1 MFQKGFFLPAYVSSK
16 MTEQLFTIH
25 QEICIRCYAC
35 VRICP
40 VKAIKVDANTEFPS
54 ILSERCI
61 GCGSCYRTCSPV
73 AITYRSSIAET
84 KLLLSSGEKIAA
96 ICDPTISGEFNDI
109 TDYRKFVEMIRQLGF
124 TYVNEVS
131 FGVDLVAAHY
141 KKLLEDFHGKY
152 YITANCPAVVSFIE
166 KFYPEL
172 INNLAPI
179 VSPMIATAK
188 AVRKKFGKDVKVVF
202 IGPCIATKEE
212 ALRFE
217 GDSKIDSVLTFVELR
232 QLFNEFNI
240 RESQLEFSEFDPPFG
255 NKGSLYPLSEGII
268 QATGLSQDLLT
279 GRIITTEGRNNMLD
293 AVKEFD
299 SRIDMIQ
306 RHFNIFYNEGCLM
319 GPGTSSGGEKFLRR
333 TLVTDY
339 VSKRLKNI
347 DRAAWEKELQIF
359 STLDLT
365 RQFVEDDQRLPQPS
379 DESIREI
386 MRTIGK
392 ENQFGNEIGCESCG
406 YSSCRE
412 FAVAIAQGLATTDMC
427 HIYSTHNRQQYIKSL
442 RSANEKLAKAQAALK
457 ESEERAKNEQEMEKE
472 ASETMSATL
481 QKLVSGVVI
490 IDENLK
496 IIQSNKAFI
505 HILGE
510 DAAMVD
516 EVIPGLIG
524 ADLKSLLPVHFY
536 KLFSY
541 VLTADEEIVSKDI
554 QYGDN
559 TLSVSIFPIRKN
571 KYVGGILRDMYT
583 PEVRK
588 EQILRRLTEAIDEN
602 FDMVQKIAYLLGEGA
617 AKTEKILNTV
627 IESHQAPP
635 KK

>member
-1 MFQKGFFLPAYVSSK
+1 M
-16 MTEQLFTIH
+16 
-25 QEICIRCYAC
+25 
-35 VRICP
+35 
-40 VKAIKVDANTEFPS
+40 
-54 ILSERCI
+54 
-61 GCGSCYRTCSPV
+61 
-73 AITYRSSIAET
+73 
-84 KLLLSSGEKIAA
+84 
-96 ICDPTISGEFNDI
+96 
-109 TDYRKFVEMIRQLGF
+109 
-124 TYVNEVS
+124 
-131 FGVDLVAAHY
+131 
-141 KKLLEDFHGKY
+141 
-152 YITANCPAVVSFIE
+152 ANCPAVVSFVE

-179 VSPMIATAK
+179 VSPMIATTK
-188 AVRKKFGKDVKVVF
+188 ALRNIYGNNVKVVF

-217 GDSKIDSVLTFVELR
+217 GDSKVDSVLTFTELR
-232 QLFNEFNI
+232 LLFNEFNI

-268 QATGLSQDLLT
+268 QAAGLSQDLLS

-299 SRIDMIQ
+299 SRIDKIQ

-319 GPGTSSGGEKFLRR
+319 GPGTSPGGEKFLRR

-339 VSKRLKNI
+339 ANKRLKKF
-347 DRAAWEKELQIF
+347 DRPAWEKEMKAF
-359 STLDLT
+359 SDIDLS

-379 DESIREI
+379 EETVKEI
-386 MRTIGK
+386 LRTIGK
-392 ENQFGNEIGCESCG
+392 ESEMENDIGCESCG
-406 YSSCRE
+406 YTSCRE
-412 FAVAIAQGLATTDMC
+412 FAIAIAQGLATTDMC
-427 HIYSTHNRQQYIKSL
+427 HIYSTQNRQGYIKSL
-442 RSANEKLAKAQAALK
+442 KTSNEKLAKIQAALK
-457 ESEERAKNEQEMEKE
+457 ESEEKAKHEQETEKE
-472 ASETMSATL
+472 ATETMSAML

-496 IIQSNKAFI
+496 ILQSNKAFI
-505 HILGE
+505 RILGE

-541 VLTADEEIVSKDI
+541 VLTSDEEIVSKDI

-588 EQILRRLTEAIDEN
+588 EQILRRLSEAIDEN
-602 FDMVQKIAYLLGEGA
+602 FEMVQKIAFLLGEGA
-617 AKTEKILNTV
+617 AKTEKILKTV
-627 IESHQAPP
+627 IESQQSPP
-635 KK
+635 QK

>member
-1 MFQKGFFLPAYVSSK
+1 
-16 MTEQLFTIH
+16 MTEPLFKIL
-25 QEICIRCYAC
+25 QEDCIRCYAC

-40 VKAIKVDANTEFPS
+40 VKAIKVESETEFPS
-54 ILSERCI
+54 ILPERCI
-61 GCGSCYRTCSPV
+61 GCGSCFRICSPATIV
-73 AITYRSSIAET
+73 YRSSVEET
-84 KLLLSSGEKIAA
+84 KALLASGKKIAA
-96 ICDPTISGEFNDI
+96 ICDPSISGEFNDI
-109 TDYRKFVEMIRQLGF
+109 TDYRKFVEMIKQLGF
-124 TYVNEVS
+124 TYVNEIS
-131 FGVDLVAAHY
+131 FGVDLVADLY

-152 YITANCPAVVSFIE
+152 YIMANCPAVVSFIE
-166 KFYPEL
+166 KFNPEL

-188 AVRKKFGKDVKVVF
+188 AVRKKYGKNVKVVF
-202 IGPCIATKEE
+202 IGPCIAAKDE

-217 GDSKIDSVLTFVELR
+217 GDAVVDSVLTFVELR
-232 QLFNEFNI
+232 KLFTEFNI

-268 QATGLSQDLLT
+268 QAAGLSQDLLSGT
-279 GRIITTEGRNNMLD
+279 IITTEGRNNMLD

-319 GPGTSSGGEKFLRR
+319 GPGTSPGGEKFLRR

-339 VSKRLKNI
+339 ANKRLKEFDLI
-347 DRAAWEKELQIF
+347 AWEKEMKIF
-359 STLDLT
+359 SALDLS
-365 RQFVEDDQRLPQPS
+365 RRFREDDQRLPLPT
-379 DESIREI
+379 EETVKEI
-386 MRTIGK
+386 LRTIGK
-392 ENQFGNEIGCESCG
+392 EGQIENETGCESCG
-406 YSSCRE
+406 YTSCRE
-412 FAVAIAQGLATTDMC
+412 FATAIAQGLAPTDMC
-427 HIYSTHNRQQYIKSL
+427 HIYSTQNRQEYIKSL
-442 RSANEKLAKAQAALK
+442 RTTNEKLAIAQAALK
-457 ESEERAKNEQEMEKE
+457 ESEDKTKHEQEIERE
-472 ASETMSATL
+472 ATETMSAML

-496 IIQSNKAFI
+496 ILQSNKAFI
-505 HILGE
+505 RILGE
-510 DAAMVD
+510 DAAMID

-541 VLTADEEIVSKDI
+541 VLNSDEEIESKDI
-554 QYGDN
+554 QYGEN

-571 KYVGGILRDMYT
+571 KYAGAILRDMYT

-588 EQILRRLTEAIDEN
+588 EQILRRLSEAIDEN

-617 AKTEKILNTV
+617 AKTEKILKTV
-627 IESHQAPP
+627 IESHQAPARKQTLP
-635 KK
+635 GG

>member
-1 MFQKGFFLPAYVSSK
+1 
-16 MTEQLFTIH
+16 MTEPLFTIH
-25 QEICIRCYAC
+25 QEDCIRCYAC

-40 VKAIKVDANTEFPS
+40 VKAIRVDATTEFPS
-54 ILSERCI
+54 IIPERCI
-61 GCGSCYRTCSPV
+61 GCGSCFRSCSPA
-73 AITYRSSIAET
+73 AITYRSSIDET
-84 KLLLSSGEKIAA
+84 KALLSSGEKVAA

-124 TYVNEVS
+124 TYVNEAS
-131 FGVDLVAAHY
+131 FGVDLVAAQY
-141 KKLLEDFHGKY
+141 KQQLEDFHGKY
-152 YITANCPAVVSFIE
+152 YIMANCPAVVSFIE
-166 KFYPEL
+166 KFYPGL
-172 INNLAPI
+172 INNLSPI

-188 AVRKKFGKDVKVVF
+188 AVRKKYGNDVKVVF
-202 IGPCIATKEE
+202 IGPCIAAKDE
-212 ALRFE
+212 ALRYE
-217 GDSKIDSVLTFVELR
+217 DDSKVDSVLTFVELR
-232 QLFNEFNI
+232 RLFDEFNI

-268 QATGLSQDLLT
+268 QAAGLSQDLLT

-299 SRIDMIQ
+299 SRIDLVQ

-319 GPGTSSGGEKFLRR
+319 GPGTSPGGEKFLRR

-339 VSKRLKNI
+339 ANKRLKKF
-347 DRAAWEKELQIF
+347 DHPTWEKEMKVF
-359 STLDLT
+359 GALDLS
-365 RQFVEDDQRLPQPS
+365 RQFTEDDQRLPQPS
-379 DESIREI
+379 DDAIKEI
-386 MRTIGK
+386 LLTIGK
-392 ENQFGNEIGCESCG
+392 ESQMENEVGCESCG

-412 FAVAIAQGLATTDMC
+412 FAVAIAQGLAISDMC
-427 HIYSTHNRQQYIKSL
+427 HIYSTKNRQEYIKSL
-442 RSANEKLAKAQAALK
+442 RTANDKLAKTQAALK
-457 ESEERAKNEQEMEKE
+457 ESEEKAKHEQETEKE
-472 ASETMSATL
+472 ATETMSAML

-496 IIQSNKAFI
+496 ILQSNKAFI
-505 HILGE
+505 RILGE

-536 KLFSY
+536 KMFSY
-541 VLTADEEIVSKDI
+541 VLTSDEEIVSKDI

-559 TLSVSIFPIRKN
+559 TLSVSIFPILKN

-617 AKTEKILNTV
+617 SKTEKILKTV

-635 KK
+635 KKDSLPLG

>member
-1 MFQKGFFLPAYVSSK
+1 
-16 MTEQLFTIH
+16 MTEQLFKIH
-25 QEICIRCYAC
+25 PEDCIRCYAC

-40 VKAIKVDANTEFPS
+40 VKAIRVDATTEFPS
-54 ILSERCI
+54 IIPERCI
-61 GCGSCYRTCSPV
+61 GCGSCFRTCSPA
-73 AITYRSSIAET
+73 AITYRSSIEET
-84 KLLLSSGEKIAA
+84 KVLLNSGEKIAA
-96 ICDPTISGEFNDI
+96 ICDPTISGEFDDI
-109 TDYRKFVEMIRQLGF
+109 TDYRKFVEMIRHLGF
-124 TYVNEVS
+124 TYVVESS
-131 FGVDLVAAHY
+131 FGVDLVADQY

-152 YITANCPAVVSFIE
+152 YIMANCPAVVSFIE

-172 INNLAPI
+172 INNLSPI

-188 AVRKKFGKDVKVVF
+188 AVRMKYGKDVKVAF
-202 IGPCIATKEE
+202 IGPCIAAKDE

-217 GDSKIDSVLTFVELR
+217 GDSKVESVLTFVELR
-232 QLFNEFNI
+232 QLFTEFNI

-255 NKGSLYPLSEGII
+255 NKGSLYPLSEGIL
-268 QATGLSQDLLT
+268 QAAGLSQDLLSGT
-279 GRIITTEGRNNMLD
+279 IITTEGRNNMLD

-306 RHFNIFYNEGCLM
+306 RHFNIFYDEGCLM
-319 GPGTSSGGEKFLRR
+319 GPGTSAGGEKFLRR

-339 VSKRLKNI
+339 VNKRLKNLDI
-347 DRAAWEKELQIF
+347 PGWKKEMATYGKLDF
-359 STLDLT
+359 S
-365 RQFVEDDQRLPQPS
+365 RQFIADDQRMAEPS
-379 DESIREI
+379 EETIREI
-386 MRTIGK
+386 MKTIGK
-392 ENQFGNEIGCESCG
+392 ESQIGNEIGCESCG
-406 YSSCRE
+406 YTSCRE
-412 FAVAIAQGLATTDMC
+412 FAIAIAQGLATTDMC
-427 HIYSTHNRQQYIKSL
+427 HIFSTHNRQEYIKSL
-442 RSANEKLAKAQAALK
+442 RSANEKLAKTQSALK
-457 ESEERAKNEQEMEKE
+457 ESEEKAKYEQETEKE
-472 ASETMSATL
+472 ATETMAAML

-496 IIQSNKAFI
+496 ILQSNKAFI

-541 VLTADEEIVSKDI
+541 VLNSDEEIISKDM
-554 QYGDN
+554 QYGEN

-602 FDMVQKIAYLLGEGA
+602 FEMVQKIAYLLGEGA

-635 KK
+635 KP